1 MTTGE
6 RIREAREKIDMTQ
19 DELAQK
25 AGYKSR
31 SSINKIEK
39 SRELPLQKAKAIADA
54 LDCTPGYIMGWE
66 KEHDVCEKSEST
78 YDTGIYERYRE
89 LRNSQG
95 LRDAD
100 IARMTNITQST
111 LSDWKN
117 RKSMPNA
124 LKMVAIAHSLNT
136 SVEYL
141 ITGEQSGSPYNITPR
156 QLHLLELW
164 SQLSPNQ
171 HENVMA
177 LIDSFAIQNNRD
189 THFDEEKELYAEEHS
204 IQKNEH
210 LYKLI
215 KVARDASPDDLE
227 LVIGLLERLKKEK

>member
-6 RIREAREKIDMTQ
+6 RIREAREKLNMTQ

-39 SRELPLQKAKAIADA
+39 SRELPLQKAKAIAYA
-54 LDCTPGYIMGWE
+54 LDCTPSYIMGWE
-66 KEHDVCEKSEST
+66 EEPDSGENIENSYES
-78 YDTGIYERYRE
+78 DIYERYRE

-95 LRDAD
+95 FRDAD

-124 LKMVAIAHSLNT
+124 LKMVAIARSLNT
-136 SVEYL
+136 SAEYL
-141 ITGEQSGSPYNITPR
+141 ITGVQPGSAYTITPR
-156 QLHLLELW
+156 QLHLLNLW
-164 SQLSPNQ
+164 SQLSSSQ

-177 LIDSFAIQNNRD
+177 LITSFIDQNN
-189 THFDEEKELYAEEHS
+189 
-204 IQKNEH
+204 KNN
-210 LYKLI
+210 
-215 KVARDASPDDLE
+215 SM
-227 LVIGLLERLKKEK
+227 